1 MQNDL
6 STTSI
11 PYKIEQC
18 RCIIFDWD
26 GTVIDSLSDIIQAVH
41 YTAKKLNLPKI
52 SDNKIRKGIG
62 LGATEQIIN
71 LYGPETDIQK
81 FKHTFEQH
89 YYTNF
94 AKNEQIKLFPGI
106 EKTIFSLH
114 QKGYTLAIA
123 TGKSNKGLAEE
134 LSMLNW
140 QDLFAITCCAEDY
153 QSKPSPEMIKHIA
166 SVLDFSNEE
175 IIVVGDSHVDLEMA
189 NNAKVAGVG
198 VLTGVSNFETLDSIP
213 HIAILDKAEQLGTIL
228 PKL

>member
-1 MQNDL
+1 
-6 STTSI
+6 
-11 PYKIEQC
+11 
-18 RCIIFDWD
+18 
-26 GTVIDSLSDIIQAVH
+26 
-41 YTAKKLNLPKI
+41 
-52 SDNKIRKGIG
+52 
-62 LGATEQIIN
+62 
-71 LYGPETDIQK
+71 
-81 FKHTFEQH
+81 
-89 YYTNF
+89 
-94 AKNEQIKLFPGI
+94 
-106 EKTIFSLH
+106 
-114 QKGYTLAIA
+114 
-123 TGKSNKGLAEE
+123 
-134 LSMLNW
+134 MLNW